1 MTKISHTRG
10 AFAFD
15 LHYLC
20 AEFLTNC
27 CMKKLVLTCAALACM
42 ALSPVIAQDAA
53 TKKIIEIGQ
62 TDNQVMHQLDILTNR
77 FGGRLIGSD
86 AYENAAEWM
95 LREFKRWG
103 IEAHLEEAGE
113 VPVGFNRGPWFGRML
128 GENGMT
134 LHFATPSY
142 TSGTKGVQKGH
153 VVMEPRSDEEFKRI
167 KTTLKGAWVL
177 ISGKNTGWPID
188 RSAAGDS
195 IRAEI
200 KKENAEIAKKNQ
212 DLRRRNYMNGE
223 KNEMLPYKEFPGLY
237 YKEMVEAGAL
247 GFIQSSAVPIRALYD
262 RKMMNDPKTNFDNL
276 PEVPDIKLDEHQFD
290 IIKQM
295 VAERRTFELE
305 FDIRNH
311 FKLGPIKYHNVVAT
325 IKGSKYPDECVIVS
339 GHLDAYDVATG
350 GIDCGT
356 GIGPMME
363 AARMIAMSGAKP
375 KRSIIFIGFAGEEF
389 GLLGAQAW
397 VKAHKDKLPK
407 IANMFNRDGG
417 PEPPVGI
424 SVPQAMYDDFV
435 KITAPIKQ
443 IRPDYPFEVKVAEP
457 REKPTKMGGTD
468 ASVFAME
475 GVPTIGFTT
484 EDFKGYNFEYQE
496 IWHTERDLYTK
507 NVPEYQEHTAT
518 ATAII
523 ALGVANLEKQLSR
536 EGLYK

>member
-1 MTKISHTRG
+1 
-10 AFAFD
+10 
-15 LHYLC
+15 
-20 AEFLTNC
+20 
-27 CMKKLVLTCAALACM
+27 MKKLVLTCAALACM
-42 ALSPVIAQDAA
+42 ALAPVTAQDAA

-103 IEAHLEEAGE
+103 IEAYLEEAGE
-113 VPVGFNRGPWFGRML
+113 VPVGFNRGPWFVRML

-212 DLRRRNYMNGE
+212 ELRRRNYMNGE

-247 GFIQSSAVPIRALYD
+247 GFIQSAPVPIRALYD

-407 IANMFNRDGG
+407 IANMFNRDSG

-435 KITAPIKQ
+435 KITAPIKL

-457 REKPTKMGGTD
+457 RQKPTKMGGTD

-484 EDFKGYNFEYQE
+484 EDFKGYNFDYQE

>member
-1 MTKISHTRG
+1 
-10 AFAFD
+10 
-15 LHYLC
+15 
-20 AEFLTNC
+20 
-27 CMKKLVLTCAALACM
+27 MKKLVLTCAALACM
-42 ALSPVIAQDAA
+42 ALAPVTAQDAA

-62 TDNQVMHQLDILTNR
+62 TDNQVMHQLDILSNR

-86 AYENAAEWM
+86 AYENATEWM

-177 ISGKNTGWPID
+177 ISGTNTGWPID

-212 DLRRRNYMNGE
+212 ELRRRNYMNGE

-247 GFIQSSAVPIRALYD
+247 GFIQSAPVPIRALYD

-363 AARMIAMSGAKP
+363 AARMIALSGAKP

-407 IANMFNRDGG
+407 IANMFNRDSG

-457 REKPTKMGGTD
+457 RQKPTKMGGTD

-475 GVPTIGFTT
+475 GVPTIGFTC

-507 NVPEYQEHTAT
+507 NVPEYQEQTAT

>member
-1 MTKISHTRG
+1 MKKHASKLDDFT
-10 AFAFD
+10 FD

-42 ALSPVIAQDAA
+42 ALSPVTAQDVA

-212 DLRRRNYMNGE
+212 ELRRRNYMNGE

-247 GFIQSSAVPIRALYD
+247 GFIQSAPVPIRALYD

-363 AARMIAMSGAKP
+363 AARMIALSGAKP

-435 KITAPIKQ
+435 KITAPIKL

-457 REKPTKMGGTD
+457 RQKPTKMGGTD
-468 ASVFAME
+468 ASVFAMQ

-507 NVPEYQEHTAT
+507 NVPEYQEQTAT

>member
-1 MTKISHTRG
+1 MKKHASKLND
-10 AFAFD
+10 FAFD

-20 AEFLTNC
+20 AEFLTIC

-42 ALSPVIAQDAA
+42 ALTPVTAQDAA

-212 DLRRRNYMNGE
+212 ELRRRNYMNGE

-363 AARMIAMSGAKP
+363 AARMIALSGAKP

-435 KITAPIKQ
+435 KITAPIKL

-457 REKPTKMGGTD
+457 RQKPTKMGGTD

-507 NVPEYQEHTAT
+507 NVPEYQEQTAT

>member
-1 MTKISHTRG
+1 
-10 AFAFD
+10 
-15 LHYLC
+15 
-20 AEFLTNC
+20 
-27 CMKKLVLTCAALACM
+27 MKKLVLTCAALACM
-42 ALSPVIAQDAA
+42 ALAPVTAQDAA

-212 DLRRRNYMNGE
+212 ELRRRNYMNGE

-247 GFIQSSAVPIRALYD
+247 GFIQSAPVPIRALYD

-407 IANMFNRDGG
+407 IANMFNRDSG

-435 KITAPIKQ
+435 KITAPIKL

-457 REKPTKMGGTD
+457 RPKPTKMGGTD

-507 NVPEYQEHTAT
+507 NIPEYQEHTAT

>member
-1 MTKISHTRG
+1 
-10 AFAFD
+10 
-15 LHYLC
+15 
-20 AEFLTNC
+20 
-27 CMKKLVLTCAALACM
+27 MKKLVLTCAALACM
-42 ALSPVIAQDAA
+42 ALAPVTAQDAA

-195 IRAEI
+195 IREEI

-212 DLRRRNYMNGE
+212 ELRRRNYMNGE

-247 GFIQSSAVPIRALYD
+247 G
-262 RKMMNDPKTNFDNL
+262 
-276 PEVPDIKLDEHQFD
+276 
-290 IIKQM
+290 
-295 VAERRTFELE
+295 
-305 FDIRNH
+305 
-311 FKLGPIKYHNVVAT
+311 
-325 IKGSKYPDECVIVS
+325 
-339 GHLDAYDVATG
+339 
-350 GIDCGT
+350 
-356 GIGPMME
+356 
-363 AARMIAMSGAKP
+363 
-375 KRSIIFIGFAGEEF
+375 
-389 GLLGAQAW
+389 
-397 VKAHKDKLPK
+397 
-407 IANMFNRDGG
+407 
-417 PEPPVGI
+417 
-424 SVPQAMYDDFV
+424 
-435 KITAPIKQ
+435 
-443 IRPDYPFEVKVAEP
+443 
-457 REKPTKMGGTD
+457 
-468 ASVFAME
+468 
-475 GVPTIGFTT
+475 
-484 EDFKGYNFEYQE
+484 
-496 IWHTERDLYTK
+496 
-507 NVPEYQEHTAT
+507 
-518 ATAII
+518 
-523 ALGVANLEKQLSR
+523 
-536 EGLYK
+536 